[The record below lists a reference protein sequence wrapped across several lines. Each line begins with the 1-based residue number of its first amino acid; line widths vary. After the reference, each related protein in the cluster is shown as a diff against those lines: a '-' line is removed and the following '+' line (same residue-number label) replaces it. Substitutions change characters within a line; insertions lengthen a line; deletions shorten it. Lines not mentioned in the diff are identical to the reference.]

1 MANILFKKGSYS
13 NFKAN
18 VLDKTNAV
26 TPGALYLTED
36 EGGLYIGTSTSS
48 VKRIQGSVIFYDNI
62 LNFKEG
68 VIDNP
73 PYSRDVIYFIVDDN
87 ALIRWDE
94 SKSQWIQINATADSV
109 VNDINRLTNSINA
122 EITRAKAAEAALTE
136 QLTATNTEV
145 AKKLDASVYN
155 TFKTAYDQKVADLE
169 AADTANATAAAN
181 AATAASNAQSTAN
194 GAATAA
200 SNAMAEAQKK
210 ADINHASSATTYGI
224 GTGDKYGHVKLSD
237 AVDSDSST
245 SAGIAATP
253 KAAKTAYDK
262 GVEALNK
269 ANSASTAAGNA
280 QTTANQAVG
289 AAADAQADA
298 TQALADAAAADAK
311 GQRALDE
318 KVDKTT
324 YEAFLTANTA
334 AIADAKSAGTTAQSS
349 LNTFMGRV
357 GDIPTGKTLREYVD
371 AQDSALQTAINAEKS
386 RAEGVEATLATGV
399 QTNAQAAA
407 AAQQRADKGVSD
419 AAAAQTTANSAVALA
434 GQMLPLAG
442 GTMASNNKGIDMSG
456 GKITGLATPVNNS
469 DATTKLYVD
478 NAIDDAI
485 AKSDAMVYMG
495 VIDSSDKLT
504 AITTANKGDTYK
516 ISKAFSYSSVNY
528 KVGDLII
535 NSNADGAAPKW
546 DHISSGYE
554 DDYLQKLTLD
564 ANNNI
569 FITDGVANA
578 VNNKHGGFRIVGDA
592 NSNLTF
598 SVATDAATNIHVIT
612 ATMEWGSF

>member
-94 SKSQWIQINATADSV
+94 SKNQWIQINATADSV
-109 VNDINRLTNSINA
+109 VADINRLTQSINA

-136 QLTATNTEV
+136 QLGATNTEV

-155 TFKTAYDQKVADLE
+155 TFKTAYDQKITDLE
-169 AADTANATAAAN
+169 AADSANAKAASD
-181 AATAASNAQSTAN
+181 AAKAASNAQSTAN
-194 GAATAA
+194 GATTAA

-210 ADINHASSATTYGI
+210 ADINHASTATTYGI

-311 GQRALDE
+311 GQKALDE

-334 AIADAKSAGTTAQSS
+334 AIADAKAAGTTAQSS

-357 GDIPTGKTLREYVD
+357 GDIPTGKTLKEYID
-371 AQDSALQTAINAEKS
+371 AQDNALQTAVNTEKS
-386 RAEGVEATLATGV
+386 RAEGVEATLASGI
-399 QTNAQAAA
+399 QANAKAAA
-407 AAQQRADKGVSD
+407 DAQTQADKGVSD
-419 AAAAQTTANSAVALA
+419 AAKAQTTANSAVTLA
-434 GQMLPLAG
+434 GQKLALSG
-442 GTMASNNKGIDMSG
+442 GTMTGPIDMGSK
-456 GKITGLATPVNNS
+456 KISNLATPTNNS

-495 VIDSSDKLT
+495 VISSSDALA
-504 AITTANKGDTYK
+504 AIKTANKGDTYK
-516 ISKAFSYSSVNY
+516 ISKAFTHSSVNY

-598 SVATDAATNIHVIT
+598 SVATDATTNIHVIT

>member
-94 SKSQWIQINATADSV
+94 SKNQWIQINATADSV
-109 VNDINRLTNSINA
+109 VADINRLTQSINA

-136 QLTATNTEV
+136 QLGATNTEV

-155 TFKTAYDQKVADLE
+155 TFKTAYDQKIADLD
-169 AADTANATAAAN
+169 AADSANAKAASD
-181 AATAASNAQSTAN
+181 AAKAASNAQSTAN
-194 GAATAA
+194 GATTAA

-269 ANSASTAAGNA
+269 ANAANTAAGNA

-311 GQRALDE
+311 GQKALDE

-334 AIADAKSAGTTAQSS
+334 AIADAKAAGTTAQSS

-357 GDIPTGKTLREYVD
+357 GDIPTGKTLKEYID
-371 AQDSALQTAINAEKS
+371 AQDSALQTAVNTEKS
-386 RAEGVEATLATGV
+386 RAEGVEATLASGI
-399 QTNAQAAA
+399 QANAQAAA
-407 AAQQRADKGVSD
+407 AAQTQADKGVSD
-419 AAAAQTTANSAVALA
+419 AAKAQTTANSAVTLA
-434 GQMLPLAG
+434 GQKLALSG
-442 GTMASNNKGIDMSG
+442 GTMTGPIDMGSK
-456 GKITGLATPVNNS
+456 KISNLATPTNNS

-495 VIDSSDKLT
+495 VIASSDALA
-504 AITTANKGDTYK
+504 AIKTANKGDTYK
-516 ISKAFSYSSVNY
+516 ISKAFTSNSVNY

-598 SVATDAATNIHVIT
+598 SVATDATTNIHVIT